1 MWRDRS
7 SVNLHYGTLFFQRW
21 DGLLWVP
28 EVCLSRLVKCFGVG
42 LRHIFGRRPNTRA
55 AKPWTIVEAL
65 APKTF
70 PECNSKNTS
79 TQSFVQHFNKKWPI
93 FYIAKIQ
100 CYVSCWKVDS
110 SDSMEMSKSFWPL
123 VIISVMPLVAC
134 RLSCIFCTCA
144 WRCVSA
150 SWTSVSCWVSGM
162 PLVCLSPVKII
173 SWSETPVAF
182 DLRKPPGWKSC
193 D

>member
-1 MWRDRS
+1 M
-7 SVNLHYGTLFFQRW
+7 
-21 DGLLWVP
+21 VP

-55 AKPWTIVEAL
+55 AKPRPIVKAL
-65 APKTF
+65 SPKHF
-70 PECNSKNTS
+70 PSAIPKKKLSPVVHATL
-79 TQSFVQHFNKKWPI
+79 KWPI

-123 VIISVMPLVAC
+123 VIIPVMPLVAC

-144 WRCVSA
+144 WRFVSA

-173 SWSETPVAF
+173 S
-182 DLRKPPGWKSC
+182 
-193 D
+193 